1 MKKLTG
7 ISLFIF
13 FCIVSS
19 ILTAGLV
26 FYQNKNNT
34 NIGQT
39 NTNQVSNNV
48 STTSST
54 SSISVLDSQVV
65 LKHNTI
71 SDCWMI
77 INNKVYDLSNYATAH
92 PGGTRNVTNYCGK
105 EATVAFDTKG
115 KNRPHSTYANN
126 LLDQYYVGDFNQQID
141 QKTIDQNLQKIKT
154 TSLPTMYRNEEDD

>member
-13 FCIVSS
+13 FCVVSS

-34 NIGQT
+34 N
-39 NTNQVSNNV
+39 TNQVSNNV
-48 STTSST
+48 STTTGT
-54 SSISVLDSQVV
+54 SILDSQTV

-77 INNKVYDLSNYATAH
+77 INNKVYDLSNYATVH
-92 PGGTRNVTNYCGK
+92 PGGTRNVTDYCGK

-115 KNRPHSTYANN
+115 SNRPHSTYANN

-141 QKTIDQNLQKIKT
+141 QKIIDQNLQKIK
-154 TSLPTMYRNEEDD
+154 SIPLPIRYDNEDDD